1 MATRQQQDEL
11 TKAKKRMEN
20 EAKSFRE
27 KGKQMQVSA
36 AAYIER
42 AEKLERMLGEL

>member
-1 MATRQQQDEL
+1 
-11 TKAKKRMEN
+11 MEGIDLGYR
-20 EAKSFRE
+20 ALA
-27 KGKQMQVSA
+27 A